1 MEKIFRGLKNA
12 SASSSQS
19 LLKLF
24 KGKRDANKLLS
35 MESIIKGMKIGM
47 SFLNEENKPTILN
60 DVFGSEFT
68 HTSIYFVLELPE
80 NRKTGVIIQ
89 YGKYEYLDKTKFDN
103 GVVNI
108 GFPYEKEGG
117 LMFGELDVK
126 VFEDQYCTVGYI
138 NCILGK
144 NFPKMRLEK
153 FIEEVK
159 KINGPW
165 DLKSYDP
172 VKKSCQDFVVAA
184 LQVIKPGFSEQ
195 LVTMKYQDFKIPVV
209 VETELKKR
217 ETFFDC

>member
-1 MEKIFRGLKNA
+1 
-12 SASSSQS
+12 
-19 LLKLF
+19 
-24 KGKRDANKLLS
+24 
-35 MESIIKGMKIGM
+35 
-47 SFLNEENKPTILN
+47 
-60 DVFGSEFT
+60 
-68 HTSIYFVLELPE
+68 
-80 NRKTGVIIQ
+80 
-89 YGKYEYLDKTKFDN
+89 
-103 GVVNI
+103 
-108 GFPYEKEGG
+108 
-117 LMFGELDVK
+117 
-126 VFEDQYCTVGYI
+126 
-138 NCILGK
+138 
-144 NFPKMRLEK
+144 MRLEK